1 MGLTPHFSRGR
12 TPNGVRPLPTPPSTG
27 VRPRTG
33 SDPFTASSDGQTLGL
48 SLCFFRKRQLQN
60 TIVEPGGGGGLVHVL
75 AELEAA
81 GHSAE
86 VALGAQDAFA
96 ILFLPFLL
104 ALGADG
110 NAGTV
115 DLHMDVFLLD
125 TGQLGLDLVA
135 FGILFDIH
143 SHFRRFERRIKTE
156 VDGPDEETTEE
167 IAEGVAAGDVAHVDS
182 PEIII
187 TRLALGR
194 SMAPTCLACICGLA
208 FYFQEREG
216 SDPAWGLTPLK
227 KSWIIHGDGFIIE
240 TRGFIRACQ

>member
-86 VALGAQDAFA
+86 VALGAQHALA
-96 ILFLPFLL
+96 VLLLSFLL
-104 ALGADG
+104 ALGTDG
-110 NAGTV
+110 NTGAV
-115 DLHMDVFLLD
+115 DLYMDICLLD
-125 TGQLGLDLVA
+125 TRQFGMDQVA
-135 FGILFDIH
+135 FVILFDIH
-143 SHFRRFERRIKTE
+143 
-156 VDGPDEETTEE
+156 
-167 IAEGVAAGDVAHVDS
+167 
-182 PEIII
+182 
-187 TRLALGR
+187 
-194 SMAPTCLACICGLA
+194 
-208 FYFQEREG
+208 
-216 SDPAWGLTPLK
+216 
-227 KSWIIHGDGFIIE
+227 
-240 TRGFIRACQ
+240 